1 MPPEIAKIL
10 WDMDDAAAKIQR
22 YAAGRTF
29 AEYVQDDY
37 LRSAVARQFA
47 TVGEAMTRLHK
58 LAPDLA
64 AQITNHRK
72 IRSFRNVIVHGY
84 DAIDDATTWD
94 VIENRLPVL
103 RSELVQLMVPPEL

>member
-22 YAAGRTF
+22 YAAGRSF
-29 AEYVQDDY
+29 ADYVQDDY
-37 LRSAVARQFA
+37 FRSAVERQFA

-64 AQITNHRK
+64 GQIANHRK
-72 IRSFRNVIVHGY
+72 IRSFRNVIIHSY

-94 VIENRLPVL
+94 VVENHLTTL
-103 RSELVQLMVPPEL
+103 RSDLAKLMAPTA